1 VGVDLPL
8 GCHNP
13 GPDWGV
19 YLAGCQRKG
28 GCLGAGEGFEEFY
41 GAAFGRLVGQLFLVT
56 GDLHE
61 AEDVVQEAF
70 ARAAERWSTIR
81 TYDLPEA
88 WIRRVAL
95 NLAAS
100 AARRRR
106 RWLAVRVRLAQ
117 PPELP
122 PASDEVLE
130 LLQALG
136 RLPMSQRQPL
146 VLHYLLQ
153 LPVEQVA
160 RELGISTGSV
170 KARLFRGRQAL
181 AAQLTDPA
189 WEVSD
194 RG

>member
-1 VGVDLPL
+1 
-8 GCHNP
+8 
-13 GPDWGV
+13 
-19 YLAGCQRKG
+19 
-28 GCLGAGEGFEEFY
+28 LGAGEGFEEFY
-41 GAAFGRLVGQLFLVT
+41 GTAFGRLVGQLFLVT

-70 ARAAERWSTIR
+70 ARAAVRWSTIR

-106 RWLAVRVRLAQ
+106 RWLAVQARLAP

-130 LLQALG
+130 LLQALD

-153 LPVEQVA
+153 LPVEQIA

-170 KARLFRGRQAL
+170 KSRLFRGRQAL

-189 WEVSD
+189 WEVSE

>member
-1 VGVDLPL
+1 
-8 GCHNP
+8 
-13 GPDWGV
+13 
-19 YLAGCQRKG
+19 
-28 GCLGAGEGFEEFY
+28 LGAGEGFEEFY

>member
-1 VGVDLPL
+1 
-8 GCHNP
+8 
-13 GPDWGV
+13 
-19 YLAGCQRKG
+19 
-28 GCLGAGEGFEEFY
+28 LGADEGFEDFY

-70 ARAAERWSTIR
+70 ARAAARWSTIR

-106 RWLAVRVRLAQ
+106 RWLALRARLAQ

-153 LPVEQVA
+153 LPVEEVA

>member
-1 VGVDLPL
+1 
-8 GCHNP
+8 
-13 GPDWGV
+13 
-19 YLAGCQRKG
+19 
-28 GCLGAGEGFEEFY
+28 LGAGEGFEEFY

-70 ARAAERWSTIR
+70 TRAAERWSTIR

>member
-1 VGVDLPL
+1 V
-8 GCHNP
+8 
-13 GPDWGV
+13 
-19 YLAGCQRKG
+19 
-28 GCLGAGEGFEEFY
+28 GAGEGFEEFY

-70 ARAAERWSTIR
+70 ARAAVRWSTIR

-88 WIRRVAL
+88 WFRRVAL

-106 RWLAVRVRLAQ
+106 RWLAVRARLAQ
-117 PPELP
+117 PPEQP

-170 KARLFRGRQAL
+170 KARLFRGRRAL

>member
-1 VGVDLPL
+1 M
-8 GCHNP
+8 
-13 GPDWGV
+13 
-19 YLAGCQRKG
+19 
-28 GCLGAGEGFEEFY
+28 GAGEEFEEFY

-106 RWLAVRVRLAQ
+106 RWLAVRARLAP

-130 LLQALG
+130 LVQALG

-153 LPVEQVA
+153 LPTEQIA

-170 KARLFRGRQAL
+170 KSRLFRGRQAL

-189 WEVSD
+189 WEVAD

>member
-1 VGVDLPL
+1 
-8 GCHNP
+8 
-13 GPDWGV
+13 
-19 YLAGCQRKG
+19 
-28 GCLGAGEGFEEFY
+28 LGAGEGFEKFY

>member
-1 VGVDLPL
+1 
-8 GCHNP
+8 
-13 GPDWGV
+13 
-19 YLAGCQRKG
+19 
-28 GCLGAGEGFEEFY
+28 LGAGEGFEEFY

-70 ARAAERWSTIR
+70 ARAAERWSTVR

>member
-1 VGVDLPL
+1 
-8 GCHNP
+8 
-13 GPDWGV
+13 
-19 YLAGCQRKG
+19 
-28 GCLGAGEGFEEFY
+28 LGAGEGFEEFY

-81 TYDLPEA
+81 TYHLPEA

-106 RWLAVRVRLAQ
+106 WLAVRARLAP

-122 PASDEVLE
+122 RPPMRSWSSSRRLAVCRCRSGNRWFCTTCSSCRPSRSPASW
-130 LLQALG
+130 ASRPG
-136 RLPMSQRQPL
+136 R
-146 VLHYLLQ
+146 
-153 LPVEQVA
+153 
-160 RELGISTGSV
+160 
-170 KARLFRGRQAL
+170 
-181 AAQLTDPA
+181 
-189 WEVSD
+189 
-194 RG
+194 